1 MKTGMTVLV
10 LAIVVTAVLP
20 AAPEITLS
28 AAASLT
34 TVLQDLEV
42 PAEASCGAK
51 VLLNLGASGTLRRQ
65 IEEGAPVD
73 VFFSAAR
80 LDMDQLQKKG
90 LVIPETRVDLLGNSL
105 VLVGGP
111 EARPVTG
118 KGDLRAV
125 LQSASVLAIGDPEAV
140 PAGRYAREALSAWGL
155 WDLVASKTAHAGSVR
170 EALQFVQSGSAPVGI
185 VFKTDATSAAPAGS
199 VKVLFS
205 FPNEILSTPI
215 VYPVAVVSATS
226 DRAAAEK
233 LVQFLRGD
241 TARQAFRAAGFTV
254 P

>member
-1 MKTGMTVLV
+1 MKTWLIVFVALV
-10 LAIVVTAVLP
+10 AAAAFLP

-34 TVLQDLEV
+34 NVLQDLRA
-42 PAEASCGAK
+42 PAEAFCGAK

-111 EARPVTG
+111 EARTVTG
-118 KGDLRAV
+118 KDELRAV

-140 PAGRYAREALSAWGL
+140 PAGRYAKEALSTWGL
-155 WDLVASKTAHAGSVR
+155 WDLVASKTARAGSVR

-185 VFKTDATSAAPAGS
+185 VFKTDASSAAPAGP

-205 FPNEILSTPI
+205 FPNEILAAPI
-215 VYPVAVVSATS
+215 VYPVAVVAATAN
-226 DRAAAEK
+226 RAAAEK

-241 TARQAFRAAGFTV
+241 TARQAFLAAGFTL